1 MLFFFTQRWRA
12 GQRMPRFD
20 IYSLKK
26 KCSLII
32 YGVEPEYQKGR
43 VAMKENW
50 WEKKMNESI
59 LNWNKSWKAR
69 RRSVCVP
76 IKKRDSILFY
86 IDDVFFNCRRLFF
99 TTSLGALRCVSV
111 FFFGFFFI
119 TFRFICPEIP

>member
-1 MLFFFTQRWRA
+1 
-12 GQRMPRFD
+12 MPRFD

-111 FFFGFFFI
+111 FFLFFFI